1 MRLHTYVSECLHLH
15 LQAHETRLAVF
26 TDSTHA
32 DALQRDWAASGER
45 WRRVALL
52 GSLKYLDGLRRLA
65 PSAYKLSL
73 TA

>member
-1 MRLHTYVSECLHLH
+1 MSCMPELLALY
-15 LQAHETRLAVF
+15 LQAHETRMAVF

-32 DALQRDWAASGER
+32 DALQSDWVAGGER

-52 GSLKYLDGLRRLA
+52 GSLKYLDGLRRLSA
-65 PSAYKLSL
+65 SAYKVSL